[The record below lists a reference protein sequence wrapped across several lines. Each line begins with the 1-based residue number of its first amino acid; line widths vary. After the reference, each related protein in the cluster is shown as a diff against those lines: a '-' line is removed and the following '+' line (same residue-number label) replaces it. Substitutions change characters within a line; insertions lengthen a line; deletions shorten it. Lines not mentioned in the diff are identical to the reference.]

1 MAKKI
6 TYFEP
11 FGEDLFAA
19 FVVGL
24 MSKLGG
30 DSEIIRKIHPAS
42 ELIGAGGGGFSTS

>member
-1 MAKKI
+1 MAKEI

-24 MSKLGG
+24 MSKLEGWK
-30 DSEIIRKIHPAS
+30 EIR
-42 ELIGAGGGGFSTS
+42 

>member
-30 DSEIIRKIHPAS
+30 DSEII
-42 ELIGAGGGGFSTS
+42 GAGGGGFSTS